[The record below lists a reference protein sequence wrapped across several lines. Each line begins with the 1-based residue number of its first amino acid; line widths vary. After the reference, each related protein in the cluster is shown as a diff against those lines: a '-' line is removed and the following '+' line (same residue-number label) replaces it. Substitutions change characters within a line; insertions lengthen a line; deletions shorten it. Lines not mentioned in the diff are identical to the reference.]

1 MEEINSRDQV
11 FVTGGGLPAAIAVGV
26 AGAYVYESIGGKPA
40 IDRYLSNSWEA
51 TKASFRY
58 WYRKLT

>member
-1 MEEINSRDQV
+1 MKEIMCREQMQ
-11 FVTGGGLPAAIAVGV
+11 VTGGGIPAAIVVGV
-26 AGAYVYESIGGKPA
+26 AGSYVYESIGGKPA
-40 IDRYLSNSWEA
+40 IDRYFSNSWAA